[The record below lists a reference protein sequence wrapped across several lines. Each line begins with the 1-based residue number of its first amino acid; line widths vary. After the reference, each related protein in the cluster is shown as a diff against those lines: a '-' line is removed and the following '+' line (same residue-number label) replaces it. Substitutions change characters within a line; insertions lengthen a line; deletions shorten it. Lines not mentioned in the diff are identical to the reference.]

1 MTSDIEPLAGLVGH
15 EPALEA
21 IRFAAI
27 RQPGY
32 PGLRSL
38 AWLVGLVVL
47 AALMAAGPAQA
58 QSCPGYRVVQSA
70 AASFNQAA
78 SSGSLRA
85 FAAVLE
91 RHADVSRV
99 AMFALGPYRRALPA
113 AQRGE
118 YVQLTRQFL
127 GRVLAEHAGSFAGAK
142 VVLLNCTR
150 DRGFTLVDTRVGAHP
165 IVWRLDGNRIVDM
178 KVGGIW
184 LSLQMRSNFVSVI
197 QRGNGNPAVLIDYLR
212 SGRSLG

>member
-1 MTSDIEPLAGLVGH
+1 MRHHLLKA
-15 EPALEA
+15 
-21 IRFAAI
+21 
-27 RQPGY
+27 
-32 PGLRSL
+32 GLRSL
-38 AWLVGLVVL
+38 AWLVGLAVL

-70 AASFNQAA
+70 VASFNQAA
-78 SSGSLRA
+78 SSGSPRA

-99 AMFALGPYRRALPA
+99 AMFALGPYRQALPA

-127 GRVLAEHAGSFAGAK
+127 GRVLAEHAGRFAGAQ
-142 VVLLNCTR
+142 VVLLNCTS
-150 DRGFTLVDTRVGAHP
+150 DQGFTLVDTRVGAHP
-165 IVWRLDGNRIVDM
+165 IEWRLAGNRIVDM

-197 QRGNGNPAVLIDYLR
+197 RRGNGNPAVLIDHLR
-212 SGRSLG
+212 SGRSFG

>member
-1 MTSDIEPLAGLVGH
+1 MRHHLFH
-15 EPALEA
+15 
-21 IRFAAI
+21 
-27 RQPGY
+27 

-38 AWLVGLVVL
+38 AWVVGLAVL
-47 AALMAAGPAQA
+47 AALMAAGPARA

-78 SSGSLRA
+78 SSGSPRA
-85 FAAVLE
+85 FAAVVE

-99 AMFALGPYRRALPA
+99 AMFALGPYRQALPA

-127 GRVLAEHAGSFAGAK
+127 GRVLAEHAGSFADAQ

-184 LSLQMRSNFVSVI
+184 LSLQLRSNFVSVI
-197 QRGNGNPAVLIDYLR
+197 QRGKGNPAVLIDYLR

>member
-1 MTSDIEPLAGLVGH
+1 VNNFAHTRKPRAGKNVLMRH
-15 EPALEA
+15 HLL
-21 IRFAAI
+21 
-27 RQPGY
+27 Q

-38 AWLVGLVVL
+38 AWLVGLAVL
-47 AALMAAGPAQA
+47 AALMAAGPAPA

-70 AASFNQAA
+70 VASFNQAA
-78 SSGSLRA
+78 SSRSPRA
-85 FAAVLE
+85 FAVVLE

-99 AMFALGPYRRALPA
+99 AMFALGPYRQALPA
-113 AQRGE
+113 ALRGE

-127 GRVLAEHAGSFAGAK
+127 GRVLAEHAASFAGTQ
-142 VVLLNCTR
+142 VVLLNCTS

-165 IVWRLDGNRIVDM
+165 IVWRLAGNRIVDM

-197 QRGNGNPAVLIDYLR
+197 QRGKGNPAVLIDHLR
-212 SGRSLG
+212 SGRSFG